1 MATTVITNYQAVLGG
16 TNIQSDTT
24 NIAGSDFV
32 KNAVSL
38 TQSEYDAL
46 GAYDVN
52 TVYLIVDQA

>member
-32 KNAVSL
+32 KNAVIL
-38 TQSEYDAL
+38 TQAEYDAL

-52 TVYLIVDQA
+52 TVYLIVDRA

>member
-32 KNAVSL
+32 KNIVSL
-38 TQSEYDAL
+38 TQGEYDAL

-52 TVYLIVDQA
+52 TIYLIVD

>member
-32 KNAVSL
+32 KNIVSL
-38 TQSEYDAL
+38 TQAEYDAL

-52 TVYLIVDQA
+52 TIYLIVDRA

>member
-38 TQSEYDAL
+38 TQGEYDAL

-52 TVYLIVDQA
+52 TIYLIVNQV